1 VLRHALGQPTMSYLV
16 FFFFC
21 KMNTYSTINYLGLK
35 DLSPKLLVNC
45 AINYFLSIFN
55 AFYTCATRFDLT
67 KSLKIFEGNYK

>member
-1 VLRHALGQPTMSYLV
+1 
-16 FFFFC
+16 
-21 KMNTYSTINYLGLK
+21 MNTYSTINYLGLK